1 MEFHALRN
9 EVANIKRMLSGEHG
23 VLARLDLL
31 AAGVDQA
38 ERDSWQR
45 NGWREWREYSDDAN
59 DVHQH
64 GPRGGS
70 TAHPSPPLRAT
81 SPSTEL
87 DSLESDDR
95 DDGSYSTGP
104 APTVSTGPAPTA
116 STGLTRPV
124 LLLHAN
130 AMSTQSN
137 DGPANVKA
145 AK

>member
-1 MEFHALRN
+1 MEFHALAALRN

-59 DVHQH
+59 
-64 GPRGGS
+64 
-70 TAHPSPPLRAT
+70 
-81 SPSTEL
+81 EL

-95 DDGSYSTGP
+95 DDGSYSLRQGP

-116 STGLTRPV
+116 STGHTRPV

-130 AMSTQSN
+130 AMLSQSN
-137 DGPANVKA
+137 DGPANVEA

>member
-1 MEFHALRN
+1 MEFHALGPLAALRN

-38 ERDSWQR
+38 ERDSWHR

-59 DVHQH
+59 
-64 GPRGGS
+64 
-70 TAHPSPPLRAT
+70 
-81 SPSTEL
+81 EL

-95 DDGSYSTGP
+95 DDGSYSLRQGDSLRTF
-104 APTVSTGPAPTA
+104 STGPAPTA
-116 STGLTRPV
+116 STGHTRPV

-130 AMSTQSN
+130 AMLSQSN
-137 DGPANVKA
+137 DGPANVEA

>member
-1 MEFHALRN
+1 MEFHALAALRN

-23 VLARLDLL
+23 VRARLDLL
-31 AAGVDQA
+31 AARVDQA
-38 ERDSWQR
+38 DRDSWQR

-81 SPSTEL
+81 SPSTEST
-87 DSLESDDR
+87 DS
-95 DDGSYSTGP
+95 TAP
-104 APTVSTGPAPTA
+104 APTASTGPAPTA
-116 STGLTRPV
+116 STGPTRPV
-124 LLLHAN
+124 PLLHAN